1 MHPLRPTSIANK
13 IGGIHQCIYQF
24 ATKILNS
31 LIFYSLVQMPRP
43 PKVSLILPA
52 KYDLKQ
58 GGTSQQTGEKEK
70 KTQLVSKEEGIRT

>member
-1 MHPLRPTSIANK
+1 
-13 IGGIHQCIYQF
+13 
-24 ATKILNS
+24 
-31 LIFYSLVQMPRP
+31 MPRP

-70 KTQLVSKEEGIRT
+70 KTQLVSKEEGIRTWENIWRSGPKQK